1 MSDNHAAT
9 IDRRAHSLPLSA
21 RLPSPG
27 FFYNAGNL
35 LGLCV
40 GLAVALVGHG
50 GRSGETLVAY
60 FAGDGSAL
68 CLTAAMLVFFA
79 SGAVYQRA
87 WQAADLARLRL
98 MRSADFLSGV
108 GAILLG
114 ASLFLVGQPL
124 LALASATLN
133 SAGKLG
139 SALAL
144 GHSEPLCRF
153 ARRIVLGSRA
163 FGLLACAWTLVP
175 ATAGTG
181 SASDFVMPVTLIVCY
196 LLWASA
202 DILLMKYA
210 D

>member
-1 MSDNHAAT
+1 MSDNHTAT
-9 IDRRAHSLPLSA
+9 IDRRAHGLPLSA

-27 FFYNAGNL
+27 FLYNAGNL

-40 GLAVALVGHG
+40 GLAVALVGHD

-60 FAGDGSAL
+60 FAGDGGAL
-68 CLTAAMLVFFA
+68 CLTAATIVFFV
-79 SGAVYQRA
+79 SGGVYHHA
-87 WQAADLARLRL
+87 WQVDGSRRLRL
-98 MRSADFLSGV
+98 VRSADLLSGL

-124 LALASATLN
+124 LALTSATLH
-133 SAGKLG
+133 STGKLG
-139 SALAL
+139 SALA
-144 GHSEPLCRF
+144 GGRSKALCRLG
-153 ARRIVLGSRA
+153 RRLVLSSRA
-163 FGLLACAWTLVP
+163 IGLMAGASALTP
-175 ATAGTG
+175 AFTG
-181 SASDFVMPVTLIVCY
+181 IGPASDIVMPVTLMVCY

>member
-1 MSDNHAAT
+1 MSDNHAVT
-9 IDRRAHSLPLSA
+9 IDRLPLSA
-21 RLPSPG
+21 RQPSPG
-27 FFYNAGNL
+27 FLYNAGNL

-50 GRSGETLVAY
+50 GQSGETLVAY

-68 CLTAAMLVFFA
+68 CLTAATIVFFV
-79 SGAVYQRA
+79 SGSVYHCA
-87 WQAADLARLRL
+87 WQVGGSQRLRL
-98 MRSADFLSGV
+98 VRSADFLSGL

-124 LALASATLN
+124 LALASATLH
-133 SAGKLG
+133 STGKLG
-139 SALAL
+139 SALA
-144 GHSEPLCRF
+144 GGRREALCRLG
-153 ARRIVLGSRA
+153 RRLVLCSRA
-163 FGLLACAWTLVP
+163 LGLLAGASALAP
-175 ATAGTG
+175 AAAGIG
-181 SASDFVMPVTLIVCY
+181 PASDMVMPVTLIVCY